1 MAYFWYDEEAA
12 PEGMEAADVVERSQ
26 YDAVITE
33 RDELVT
39 QRDQLIERAQ
49 VAEDG
54 WRDARNKYADAFIT
68 NRDRVLT
75 DQNDDVR
82 KDGTIQTFD
91 QLWQGKGE
99 YGAY

>member
-1 MAYFWYDEEAA
+1 MGYFWYEDEDA

-68 NRDRVLT
+68 SQSRIMS
-75 DQNDDVR
+75 DQRGDVA
-82 KDGTIQTFD
+82 KDGKMQTFD
-91 QLWQGKGE
+91 ELWSSKGE